1 METALCKI
9 YGALVENRKGDCT
22 QAMQLDLSVAFD
34 TVDVELLLADFSM
47 QSIGEK
53 VPQWFSTYLKQE
65 VSRCSYENLTQKFG
79 I

>member
-34 TVDVELLLADFSM
+34 TVDVELLLADLSVL
-47 QSIGEK
+47 GVDGK
-53 VPQWFSTYLKQE
+53 VQQWFSTYL
-65 VSRCSYENLTQKFG
+65 RG
-79 I
+79 